1 MREREP
7 PLVFLWHPGTHDL
20 FSGYGLRMAPAHLVG
35 MVMVDRPRAVEA
47 SWLAEIQE
55 TFGTYQLVPM
65 TASGERGVVCQMWI
79 AEESRVHLRVMWNA
93 QSEAIRR
100 ALLPLLEDLPA
111 VTFSMDWDDERG
123 GWVST
128 IMRPPRFPLGQ
139 LVATPGAL
147 AALAEAGQ
155 DPMPFVARH
164 QAGDWGAIPEED
176 IRENEYSLQH
186 GFRLL
191 SAYTL
196 NTGVRLWLITEADR
210 SATTILLPQEY

>member
-1 MREREP
+1 
-7 PLVFLWHPGTHDL
+7 
-20 FSGYGLRMAPAHLVG
+20 
-35 MVMVDRPRAVEA
+35 
-47 SWLAEIQE
+47 
-55 TFGTYQLVPM
+55 
-65 TASGERGVVCQMWI
+65 
-79 AEESRVHLRVMWNA
+79 MWNA
-93 QSEAIRR
+93 RSEAIRR

-147 AALAEAGQ
+147 TALAEAGQ

-164 QAGDWGAIPEED
+164 QAGDWGEIPEED